1 VSPSRKTL
9 LACGVL
15 TLITLAVYAGTWSH
29 PFVNFDDDV
38 TIVNLELIREL
49 SFARLPA
56 FFEPA
61 IRRGLPEYMPLK
73 NLSYAVDYALFGLWA
88 PGFRVQQQLWYLASV
103 LLFFLWTRALLV
115 ELAERGRLVGITPG
129 RAPLAA
135 LAAALLFA
143 LHPAHVESV
152 TWLSGRKDVLSG
164 AFMLGALLCA
174 WRGSRA
180 WLGGA
185 LVCTVL
191 ALLSKPTAVILP
203 GLLLLQ
209 DLLRERPLRAL
220 LRERGAFHALC
231 LVLCGG
237 FAAFYVSFTAE
248 HAAAGGQAL
257 EQLKFAGP
265 AWSRWGQQYAAF
277 LGVTLLPLSMSPIQP
292 PGLLDASP
300 TSESALLGLCVLAL
314 IVVGGL
320 LALRRRS
327 PWLLPLGLFVIPLLP
342 VVLSPPWGQYVAGRY
357 LFHALGGVCI
367 GLVLGGA
374 RLLVR
379 TPVLRPVVF
388 GVLGLLALGY
398 AAVTVDYNATW
409 SSSSALW
416 EGALRHHPRFTRL
429 HDMAARAHGLEGHPE
444 RAVAVLARCLEV
456 APEDAPCLTR
466 MGKLLLGPNPKQ
478 GERMLRR
485 ALPLDAT
492 DGAAR
497 ALAEHMLQTGRA
509 KQALPLY
516 EKALSG
522 KGANTASFDLLI
534 RLSLAAERPDK
545 ALEYCKHMVRA
556 AAVNHP
562 GSPAPVAQ
570 LRFVARTLDDAELA
584 RRVEQAIGAGC
595 LRSDCFRQHMGGSGG

>member
-1 VSPSRKTL
+1 MSATRQTL
-9 LACGVL
+9 LGCAALALV
-15 TLITLAVYAGTWSH
+15 TLAVYAGTWSH

-49 SFARLPA
+49 SWSRLPA
-56 FFEPA
+56 FFEPT

-73 NLSYAVDYALFGLWA
+73 NLSYALDYALFGLWA

-103 LLFFLWTRALLV
+103 LLFFLWTRELLI
-115 ELAERGRLVGITPG
+115 ELSGRARLVGITPE
-129 RAPLAA
+129 RAPWAA
-135 LAAALLFA
+135 LAAGMLFA
-143 LHPAHVESV
+143 LHPVHVESV

-174 WRGSRA
+174 RRSSRA
-180 WLGGA
+180 WLAGA
-185 LVCTVL
+185 LACSAL

-203 GLLLLQ
+203 GLFVVQ
-209 DLLRERPLRAL
+209 DLLRERSLRAL
-220 LRERGAFHALC
+220 LRERAGFHALS
-231 LVLCGG
+231 LLLCGG
-237 FAAFYVSFTAE
+237 FAAFYVAFTAE

-265 AWSRWGQQYAAF
+265 AWIRWGQQYAAF
-277 LGVTLLPLSMSPIQP
+277 LGMALLPLSMSPIQP
-292 PGLLDASP
+292 PGLLDATP
-300 TSESALLGLCVLAL
+300 TSEGALLGLCVLAL
-314 IVVGGL
+314 IVVSAL
-320 LALRRRS
+320 LTLRRRS
-327 PWLLPLGLFVIPLLP
+327 HWLLPLGLFAIPLLP

-357 LFHALGGVCI
+357 LFHAVGGVCI
-367 GLVLGGA
+367 GLVLAGA

-379 TPVLRPVVF
+379 TPVLRPVVL

-444 RAVAVLARCLEV
+444 RAIAVLARCLKV
-456 APEDAPCLTR
+456 APDDAACLTR
-466 MGKLLLGPNPKQ
+466 MGKLLLGPNPEQ

-485 ALPLDAT
+485 ALQLDAS

-497 ALAEHMLQTGRA
+497 ALAEHMLRTGRA
-509 KQALPLY
+509 KEALPLY

-522 KGANTASFDLLI
+522 KGASTGSFDLLI
-534 RLSLAAERPDK
+534 RLSMAAERPGK

-556 AAVNHP
+556 AAANHP

-570 LRFVARTLDDAELA
+570 LRFVARALDDAELA
-584 RRVEQAIGAGC
+584 RRVEHAIGAGC
-595 LRSDCFRQHMGGSGG
+595 VRSDCFRRHMGW